1 MKELVIGEVVRRSG
15 VAASTLR
22 YYEDKGLIRSVGR
35 RGLSRVFRADVLDKL
50 ALIALAQSLMF
61 SLDDIAPMV
70 QGDGLTDLD
79 RTRLLHKAAELDGL
93 IGRLGAARDELRRA
107 AACPAPRHAD
117 CPSFQNLLETAA
129 GRGPAGR
136 GFIRPAD

>member
-1 MKELVIGEVVRRSG
+1 MKELVIGEVARRSG

-117 CPSFQNLLETAA
+117 CPSFQNLLDTAD
-129 GRGPAGR
+129 GRGSATR
-136 GFIRPAD
+136 RFIHPAD

>member
-1 MKELVIGEVVRRSG
+1 MKELVIGEVARRSG

>member
-1 MKELVIGEVVRRSG
+1 
-15 VAASTLR
+15 
-22 YYEDKGLIRSVGR
+22 
-35 RGLSRVFRADVLDKL
+35 
-50 ALIALAQSLMF
+50 MF

-93 IGRLGAARDELRRA
+93 IGRLCAARDELRRA

-117 CPSFQNLLETAA
+117 CPSFQNLLDRAA

-136 GFIRPAD
+136 RFIRPAD

>member
-117 CPSFQNLLETAA
+117 CPSFQNLLDTAA

>member
-93 IGRLGAARDELRRA
+93 IGRLCLARDELRRA
-107 AACPAPRHAD
+107 AACRGAGHAD
-117 CPSFQNLLETAA
+117 CPSFQNLLDTAA
-129 GRGPAGR
+129 GRGSATR
-136 GFIRPAD
+136 RFIHPAD

>member
-1 MKELVIGEVVRRSG
+1 MKELVIGEVARRSG

-93 IGRLGAARDELRRA
+93 IGRLCAARDELRPA

-117 CPSFQNLLETAA
+117 CPSFQNLLDTAA
-129 GRGPAGR
+129 GRGPASR

>member
-1 MKELVIGEVVRRSG
+1 MKELVIGEVARRSG

-117 CPSFQNLLETAA
+117 CPSFQNLLDTAA

>member
-1 MKELVIGEVVRRSG
+1 MKELVIGEVARRSG

-22 YYEDKGLIRSVGR
+22 YYEDRGLIRSVGR

>member
-1 MKELVIGEVVRRSG
+1 MKELVIGEVARRSG

-117 CPSFQNLLETAA
+117 CPSFQNLLDTAA
-129 GRGPAGR
+129 GRGPAVR
-136 GFIRPAD
+136 RFIRPAD

>member
-117 CPSFQNLLETAA
+117 CPSFQNLLDTAA

-136 GFIRPAD
+136 RFIRPAD